1 MRTSGH
7 RKEGSGNDSALPSA
21 LTDLRLDAHQWRSSQ
36 VHGLH
41 PMLGAEREAESR
53 GREESSLRCG
63 QGYLTFA
70 FGQAHAMNLPCG
82 QRIREE
88 QCQPVVGIQKAMSPH
103 GTIPRTSPEASSA
116 SQALTVWSGP
126 RAPLS
131 RASSPGSSCAQ
142 GCHLH

>member
-41 PMLGAEREAESR
+41 PMLGAECEAESR

-70 FGQAHAMNLPCG
+70 SGQAHAMNLPCG
-82 QRIREE
+82 QRVREQ
-88 QCQPVVGIQKAMSPH
+88 QCQPVVGIQRSHVTARDSPQNQPR
-103 GTIPRTSPEASSA
+103 GLISIPGPHSLERSTGSTLQ
-116 SQALTVWSGP
+116 SQFSGK
-126 RAPLS
+126 
-131 RASSPGSSCAQ
+131 
-142 GCHLH
+142 